1 MIEAALD
8 SDGSAVAL
16 WDTWTDSL
24 LAPEG
29 KKYLPCD
36 RCGRIVPCDPE
47 AVALSKCGGC
57 AGLRDGG
64 KAIKAWQK
72 RRDNILGMA
81 AMCNITKRLLR
92 V

>member
-1 MIEAALD
+1 MMIGAQAPNGVAMLVWQPE
-8 SDGSAVAL
+8 SDP
-16 WDTWTDSL
+16 L

-57 AGLRDGG
+57 ARVDDED
-64 KAIKAWQK
+64 KAVEKWHDQWGHLLALINLWIMT
-72 RRDNILGMA
+72 RR
-81 AMCNITKRLLR
+81 R
-92 V
+92 

>member
-8 SDGSAVAL
+8 SDGSAVVL

-57 AGLRDGG
+57 ARVDDED
-64 KAIKAWQK
+64 KAVEKWHDQWGHLLALINLWIMT
-72 RRDNILGMA
+72 RR
-81 AMCNITKRLLR
+81 R
-92 V
+92 

>member
-57 AGLRDGG
+57 ARVDDED
-64 KAIKAWQK
+64 KAVEKWHDQWGHLLALINLWIMT
-72 RRDNILGMA
+72 RR
-81 AMCNITKRLLR
+81 R
-92 V
+92 